1 MANIRLSG
9 LDQNFYSLL
18 IRQSDDQLRLLA
30 LTACQ
35 FAVQRVSLKYPAIEN
50 ALHALTSRKPLD
62 TSETEELGKLVMALD
77 ATQKEAADRVKLGK
91 TSALGSRVATG
102 QARAA
107 NAVYL
112 AANEDPLYA
121 ALESVYEAYI
131 ATEDWPAL
139 KSALEEKLKKYN

>member
-1 MANIRLSG
+1 MATVRLST
-9 LDQNFYSLL
+9 LDKDFYSLL
-18 IRQSDDQLRLLA
+18 IRQSDDHLRLLA

-35 FAVQRVSLKYPAIEN
+35 LAVQKVGLKYPAIEN
-50 ALHALTSRKPLD
+50 ALRTMTDRKPLD
-62 TSETEELGKLVMALD
+62 SSEVAELGNLVMALD
-77 ATQKEAADRVKLGK
+77 ATQKELNDRVTLGK
-91 TSALGSRVATG
+91 TSALSGRVATG

-121 ALESVYEAYI
+121 ALEAVYEAYI

-139 KSALEEKLKKYN
+139 KSTLLGKLQK